1 MTVLLDSGVQLN
13 YISLQAVQRA
23 ELKLQ
28 QKQNPYP
35 LRVAN
40 RELML
45 KESEVTHE
53 VLSVTLRIQ
62 NYEEQLDL
70 DALGIATHNV
80 ILGLPQLQKH
90 NPQINQKN

>member
-1 MTVLLDSGVQLN
+1 MTALLDSRAQLN
-13 YISLQAVQRA
+13 YISLRAVWRA
-23 ELKLQ
+23 RLKLQ
-28 QKQNPYP
+28 RKQNFYL

-40 RELML
+40 RELMPKKL
-45 KESEVTHE
+45 EVTHK

-62 NYEEQLDL
+62 NYKKQLDL

-80 ILGLPQLQKH
+80 ILGLPQLQKY

>member
-1 MTVLLDSGVQLN
+1 MTALLDSRVQLN

-23 ELKLQ
+23 RLKLQ
-28 QKQNPYP
+28 QKQNSYL

-45 KESEVTHE
+45 KELEVTYK

-62 NYEEQLDL
+62 NYKEQLDL
-70 DALGIATHNV
+70 DALGIATYNI
-80 ILGLPQLQKH
+80 ILGLLQL
-90 NPQINQKN
+90 